1 MSSDQGEAMPTRPV
15 MAMGATEW
23 GFLLALSILWGGTY
37 FFAKVAVA
45 ALPPLTVVL
54 VRVAIAAVALL
65 AVVKASGLGVPRNAH
80 LWRTFLV
87 MGAINNVVPFGLLF
101 WAQTEIASGLAAILN
116 ATTPLF
122 TVLFAQVAAPGERLT
137 LARLGGVLCGC
148 LGVTLLVG
156 PDALSGLGNAVLA
169 QLACLAAAVSY
180 AVAGLFGRRFRG
192 VPAPVTAFG
201 QVAASTVLTLP
212 LVLVFDR
219 PWTLPAP
226 GLQVWGALIGLGTL
240 GTALAY
246 ILYFRILA
254 AAGAT
259 NLLLVTFLIP
269 VSAIALGTIFLG
281 ETLDARHFAGMATIG
296 LGLAAIDGRVLA
308 VIGRRFS
315 RDAASASATGISES
329 THSSTAIESS
339 SDGVRA
345 GSISSSNAIRDCHSY
360 SRSCN

>member
-1 MSSDQGEAMPTRPV
+1 MPTRPV
-15 MAMGATEW
+15 MAMGAAEW

-45 ALPPLTVVL
+45 TLPPLTVVL

-65 AVVKASGLGVPRNAH
+65 VVVKASGLGVPRNAH
-80 LWRTFLV
+80 LWRAFLV
-87 MGAINNVVPFGLLF
+87 MGAINNVIPFGLLF

-122 TVLFAQVAAPGERLT
+122 TVLFAHVAAPGERLT
-137 LARLGGVLCGC
+137 LARLAGILCGC

-156 PDALSGLGNAVLA
+156 PDALSGLGIGVLA

-219 PWTLPAP
+219 PWALPAP
-226 GLQVWGALIGLGTL
+226 GLHVWGALIGLGLL

-269 VSAIALGTIFLG
+269 VTAILFGVVLLG
-281 ETLDARHFAGMATIG
+281 ERLGLPAIAGMALIFA
-296 LGLAAIDGRVLA
+296 GLACVDGRVLA
-308 VIGRRFS
+308 RLRP
-315 RDAASASATGISES
+315 A
-329 THSSTAIESS
+329 
-339 SDGVRA
+339 RA
-345 GSISSSNAIRDCHSY
+345 D
-360 SRSCN
+360 